1 MFLHWRIIDELTNG
15 NVKVNASELVIC
27 NVLLIVGG
35 MVLGYGLASFANFA
49 LGFALSISGGVML
62 FAGIFM
68 TIRTL
73 SVVVSATT
81 NATNSAK

>member
-1 MFLHWRIIDELTNG
+1 MFLRWRIIDELANG

-35 MVLGYGLASFANFA
+35 IVLGYGLASFANFA

-73 SVVVSATT
+73 SVVVSAAT

>member
-49 LGFALSISGGVML
+49 LAFALSVSGGVML

-73 SVVVSATT
+73 SVVVSAAT

>member
-1 MFLHWRIIDELTNG
+1 MFSRWRIIDELANG
-15 NVKVNASELVIC
+15 NVKVNASELVVC

-73 SVVVSATT
+73 SVVVNATT